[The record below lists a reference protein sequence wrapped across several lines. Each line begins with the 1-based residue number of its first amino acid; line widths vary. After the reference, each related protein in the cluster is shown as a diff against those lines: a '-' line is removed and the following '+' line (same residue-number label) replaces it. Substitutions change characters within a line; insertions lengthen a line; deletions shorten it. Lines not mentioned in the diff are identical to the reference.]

1 MSSYIV
7 EITDASKDGE
17 VVKFTVVTKTVSV
30 NLVVTRKNLNE
41 SVVFTHFMPTDLFLL
56 PLKTHPEAF

>member
-30 NLVVTRKNLNE
+30 NW
-41 SVVFTHFMPTDLFLL
+41 LL
-56 PLKTHPEAF
+56 REKTLTGQ

>member
-30 NLVVTRKNLNE
+30 NLVVTRKNLNG
-41 SVVFTHFMPTDLFLL
+41 
-56 PLKTHPEAF
+56 